1 MSISRP
7 FIYRRVGTCL
17 LAIGV
22 VLVGLVAY
30 RSLPVSAL
38 PQVDFPTIQV
48 TANLPGAS
56 AETMASSVATPLE
69 RSLSSIPGVTQMTSS
84 SSLGVTQIVL
94 QFDLNRNIDG
104 AAQDVQTQINAASGV
119 LPKDMPNPPTYNKV
133 NPANASIISL
143 ALTSPTMPL
152 TELDRYAEDFIAQPI
167 SQVPGV
173 GIVDYHGQLR
183 PAVRVR
189 IDPDR
194 LAEMGLTLEDV
205 RTVIGASTVDAPKGT
220 LNGAHQAVVLNASDQ
235 LLDAAAYRN
244 LVIAYRNSAP
254 IRVQDVGAVS
264 DAPEDIREA
273 AWFQGQRA
281 IIVDVAQQPGS
292 NVVAT
297 IQAIKDKLPALTAS
311 LPPAAELHLVGDR
324 TQTIHASVSDVQL
337 TMLITIALV
346 VMVIFV
352 FLRNFWA
359 TLIPSLTIPLSLITT
374 FAAMYALGYSLDN
387 LSLMGLT
394 IAIGF
399 VVDDAI
405 VVIENVMR
413 HLEEGRRPLDAAL
426 EGAREVGFTIVSM
439 TLSLIAVF
447 IPILLMGGLVGR
459 LFREFAITISVALIV
474 SGIVSLTVT
483 PMLCGWLIRHDD
495 QHKPGRLYRWS
506 ERLFESVTRGYGR
519 LLDVALRSQ
528 KMTLLTLVATIGL
541 TGWLFVIVP
550 KGFFPQVDTSI
561 VMGVARA
568 APDISFDAMS
578 GRINALAEIA
588 MKDPAISTVD
598 WWIGPNPTIS
608 EGRILL
614 NLKPLDQRDTPADQV
629 LARLR
634 GKMAAVE
641 GIIQGMQVK
650 QDIQVGGRFSAAQY
664 QYTLQDG
671 DVGELYKWSSLLDA
685 KLKTM
690 PQLRD
695 VTSDRQAAATSVTL
709 DIDRSTA
716 SRLGVN
722 VQAIDDTLY
731 DAFGQRQ
738 VATLFS
744 PLNQYHVVEE
754 VDPRYQL
761 STEGLRHLFVRSATS
776 GQLVPLSLL
785 VKVKQGVSPI
795 TINHQGLFPAVTLSF
810 NLAPGVALGDA
821 ISAIHAV
828 ESEARMPASVV
839 GTFQGAAQAFQD
851 SLRSEPWLILA
862 AVLTIYIVLGVLYE
876 SAIHPLT
883 IISTLPSAGVGA
895 LLALLLCGQDLLDHG
910 YGRHPAAD
918 RHREE
923 ERDHDDRLRARRRTG
938 PGPFAARGDP
948 PGLPAALP
956 SDHDDDV
963 RRAARGAPAG
973 PGPRRRRG
981 AAPAHGHRDR
991 RRPDRLADADV
1002 VHDPSRVPVVR
1013 PPARHPAE
1021 QAGGR
1026 GSFASY
1032 APSSGIG
1039 NRRGL

>member
-205 RTVIGASTVDAPKGT
+205 RTVIGASTVDSPKGT

-244 LVIAYRNSAP
+244 LVIAYRNNAP
-254 IRVQDVGAVS
+254 IRLQDVGVVS

-273 AWFQGQRA
+273 AWFQGRRA

-297 IQAIKDKLPALTAS
+297 IQAIKDKLPSLTAS

-324 TQTIHASVSDVQL
+324 TQTIHASVGDVQL
-337 TMLITIALV
+337 AMLITIALV

-359 TLIPSLTIPLSLITT
+359 TLIPSLTIPLSLIAT

-474 SGIVSLTVT
+474 SGVVSLTVT
-483 PMLCGWLIRHDD
+483 PMLCGWLIRHDEH
-495 QHKPGRLYRWS
+495 HKPGRLYQWS

-519 LLDVALRSQ
+519 LLDVALRWQ

-588 MKDPAISTVD
+588 MKDPAVNTVD

-695 VTSDRQAAATSVTL
+695 VTSDRQASATSVTL

-761 STEGLRHLFVRSATS
+761 STDGLRHLYVRSATS

-785 VKVKQGVSPI
+785 VKVRQGVSPI

-821 ISAIHAV
+821 ITAIHAV
-828 ESEARMPASVV
+828 ETDARMPASVV

-895 LLALLLCGQDLLDHG
+895 LLALLLCGQDLSIMGMVGILLLIGIVKKNAIMMIDF
-910 YGRHPAAD
+910 ALVA
-918 RHREE
+918 
-923 ERDHDDRLRARRRTG
+923 ERDQGLSPHEAIRQACLLRFRPIMMTTFAALLGALPLALGHGAGAELRQPMGIAIVGGLIVSQMLTLFTTPVVYLWFDRLRDILSSKRVAE
-938 PGPFAARGDP
+938 
-948 PGLPAALP
+948 
-956 SDHDDDV
+956 
-963 RRAARGAPAG
+963 
-973 PGPRRRRG
+973 
-981 AAPAHGHRDR
+981 
-991 RRPDRLADADV
+991 DRL
-1002 VHDPSRVPVVR
+1002 R
-1013 PPARHPAE
+1013 PAPQTAAE
-1021 QAGGR
+1021 
-1026 GSFASY
+1026 
-1032 APSSGIG
+1032 
-1039 NRRGL
+1039 

>member
-7 FIYRRVGTCL
+7 FIYRRIGTCL

-30 RSLPVSAL
+30 RGLPISAL

-84 SSLGVTQIVL
+84 SSLGVSQIVL
-94 QFDLNRNIDG
+94 QFDLNRSIDG

-119 LPKDMPNPPTYNKV
+119 LPKDMPSPPTYNKV

-143 ALTSPTMPL
+143 ALTSPTLPL

-189 IDPDR
+189 LDPDR

-205 RTVIGASTVDAPKGT
+205 RSVIGASTVDAPKGT
-220 LNGAHQAVVLNASDQ
+220 LNGAHQAIVLNASDQ

-244 LVIAYRNSAP
+244 LVIAYRNNAP
-254 IRVQDVGAVS
+254 IRLQDVGAVS
-264 DAPEDIREA
+264 NAPEDIREA

-297 IQAIKDKLPALTAS
+297 IQAIKDKLPELTAS
-311 LPPAAELHLVGDR
+311 LPAAAELHLVGDR
-324 TQTIHASVSDVQL
+324 TQTIHASVNDVQL

-359 TLIPSLTIPLSLITT
+359 TLIPSLTIPLSLIAT

-474 SGIVSLTVT
+474 SGVVSLTVT
-483 PMLCGWLIRHDD
+483 PMLCGWLMRRDD
-495 QHKPGRLYRWS
+495 HKPGRLYQWS
-506 ERLFESVTRGYGR
+506 ERLFESVTCGYGR
-519 LLDVALRSQ
+519 LLDVALRWQ
-528 KMTLLTLVATIGL
+528 KLTLFMLVATIGL
-541 TGWLFVIVP
+541 TGWLYVIVP

-588 MKDPAISTVD
+588 MKDPAIGTVD

-634 GKMAAVE
+634 RKMAAVE
-641 GIIQGMQVK
+641 GITQGMQVK

-685 KLKTM
+685 KLKTK

-761 STEGLRHLFVRSATS
+761 GTDGLRHLFVRSATS
-776 GQLVPLSLL
+776 GQLIPLSLL
-785 VKVKQGVSPI
+785 VKLKQGVSPI

-821 ISAIHAV
+821 ITAIHAV
-828 ESEARMPASVV
+828 ETEARMPASVV

-895 LLALLLCGQDLLDHG
+895 LLALLLCGQDLSIMGMVGILLLIGIVKKNAIMMIDF
-910 YGRHPAAD
+910 ALVA
-918 RHREE
+918 
-923 ERDHDDRLRARRRTG
+923 ERDQGLSPHEAIRQACLLRFRPIMMTTFAALLGALPLALGHGAGAELRQPMGIAIVGGLIVSQMLTLFTTPVVYLWFDRLEDILRSKRLG
-938 PGPFAARGDP
+938 E
-948 PGLPAALP
+948 
-956 SDHDDDV
+956 
-963 RRAARGAPAG
+963 
-973 PGPRRRRG
+973 
-981 AAPAHGHRDR
+981 
-991 RRPDRLADADV
+991 DRL
-1002 VHDPSRVPVVR
+1002 HPVPQ
-1013 PPARHPAE
+1013 AAAE
-1021 QAGGR
+1021 
-1026 GSFASY
+1026 
-1032 APSSGIG
+1032 
-1039 NRRGL
+1039 

>member
-895 LLALLLCGQDLLDHG
+895 LLALLLCGQDLSIMGMVGILLLIGIVKKNAIMMIDF
-910 YGRHPAAD
+910 ALVA
-918 RHREE
+918 
-923 ERDHDDRLRARRRTG
+923 ERDQGLSPHEAIRQACLLRFRPIMMTTFAALLGALPLALGHGAGAELRQPMGIAIVGGLIVSQMLTLFTTPVVYLWFDRLQGILPSKRAAEDRLRPASQ
-938 PGPFAARGDP
+938 AA
-948 PGLPAALP
+948 
-956 SDHDDDV
+956 
-963 RRAARGAPAG
+963 
-973 PGPRRRRG
+973 
-981 AAPAHGHRDR
+981 
-991 RRPDRLADADV
+991 
-1002 VHDPSRVPVVR
+1002 
-1013 PPARHPAE
+1013 E
-1021 QAGGR
+1021 
-1026 GSFASY
+1026 
-1032 APSSGIG
+1032 
-1039 NRRGL
+1039 

>member
-7 FIYRRVGTCL
+7 FIYRRIGTCL

-30 RSLPVSAL
+30 RGLPISAL

-48 TANLPGAS
+48 SANLPGAS

-84 SSLGVTQIVL
+84 SSLGVAQIVL

-119 LPKDMPNPPTYNKV
+119 LPKGMPNPPTYNKV

-143 ALTSPTMPL
+143 ALTSPTLPL

-194 LAEMGLTLEDV
+194 LAEMRLTLEDV
-205 RTVIGASTVDAPKGT
+205 RSVIGASTVDAPKGT

-244 LVIAYRNSAP
+244 LVIAYRNNAP
-254 IRVQDVGAVS
+254 IRLQDVGAVS

-297 IQAIKDKLPALTAS
+297 IQAIKDKLPELTAS

-324 TQTIHASVSDVQL
+324 TQTIHAAVTDVQL

-346 VMVIFV
+346 IMVIFV

-359 TLIPSLTIPLSLITT
+359 TLIPSLTIPLSLIAT
-374 FAAMYALGYSLDN
+374 FAVMYVFGYSLDN

-439 TLSLIAVF
+439 TVSLIAVF

-495 QHKPGRLYRWS
+495 QHKPGRLYQWS
-506 ERLFESVTRGYGR
+506 ERLFQSVTRGYGR
-519 LLDVALRSQ
+519 LLDVALRWQ
-528 KMTLLTLVATIGL
+528 KVTLLTLVAAIGL
-541 TGWLFVIVP
+541 TGWLFLIVP

-568 APDISFDAMS
+568 APDASFDAMS

-588 MKDPAISTVD
+588 MKDPAVNTVD

-634 GKMAAVE
+634 GKMAGLE
-641 GIIQGMQVK
+641 GITQGMQVK

-664 QYTLQDG
+664 QYTLHDA
-671 DVGELYKWSSLLDA
+671 DVTELYKWSSLLEA
-685 KLKTM
+685 KLKAL
-690 PQLRD
+690 PELRD
-695 VTSDRQAAATSVTL
+695 VTSDRQASATSVTL

-716 SRLGVN
+716 GRLGVN

-744 PLNQYHVVEE
+744 PLNQYHVIEE

-761 STEGLRHLFVRSATS
+761 STDGLRHLFVRSATS

-785 VKVKQGVSPI
+785 VKAQQGVSPI
-795 TINHQGLFPAVTLSF
+795 TINHEGLFPAVTLSF

-821 ISAIHAV
+821 VTAIHAV
-828 ESEARMPASVV
+828 EAAARMPASVA

-851 SLRSEPWLILA
+851 SLRTEPWLILA
-862 AVLTIYIVLGVLYE
+862 AVVTIYIVLGVLYE

-895 LLALLLCGQDLLDHG
+895 LLALLLCGQDLSIMGMVGILLLIGIVKKNAIMMIDF
-910 YGRHPAAD
+910 ALVA
-918 RHREE
+918 
-923 ERDHDDRLRARRRTG
+923 ERDQSLSPHDAIRQACLLRFRPIMMTTFAALLGALPLALGHGAGAELRQPMGIAIVGGLILSQLLTLFTTPVVYLWFDRLQRILR
-938 PGPFAARGDP
+938 
-948 PGLPAALP
+948 
-956 SDHDDDV
+956 SK
-963 RRAARGAPAG
+963 RAAGQ
-973 PGPRRRRG
+973 
-981 AAPAHGHRDR
+981 HGLH
-991 RRPDRLADADV
+991 P
-1002 VHDPSRVPVVR
+1002 VPQGT
-1013 PPARHPAE
+1013 AE
-1021 QAGGR
+1021 
-1026 GSFASY
+1026 
-1032 APSSGIG
+1032 
-1039 NRRGL
+1039 